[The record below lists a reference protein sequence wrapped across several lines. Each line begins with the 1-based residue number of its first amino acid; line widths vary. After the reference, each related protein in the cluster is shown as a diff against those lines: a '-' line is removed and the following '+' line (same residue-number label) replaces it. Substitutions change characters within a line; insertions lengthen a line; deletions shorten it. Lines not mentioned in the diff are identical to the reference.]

1 MGEKKTAAQKKVVN
15 SWEGIEVKPLPHDY
29 DIISRYP
36 IREGLAEVV
45 IATPPGKFAEPTYF
59 CCEVPLN
66 DKEKEVV
73 EKVKEIL
80 TKELD
85 FPRFEDLEEV
95 RRAVLQGAERC

>member
-1 MGEKKTAAQKKVVN
+1 MAEKKPAPQKKVVD

-59 CCEVPLN
+59 CSEVPSTQ
-66 DKEKEVV
+66 K
-73 EKVKEIL
+73 
-80 TKELD
+80 
-85 FPRFEDLEEV
+85 
-95 RRAVLQGAERC
+95 RRRWSRR